1 MEQKILIV
9 IVIIL
14 FIYIIFNKEEE
25 NLGNVSV
32 IENNKDNIVIQD
44 GDTKKKV
51 SKVCTHMGC
60 IVNLNNNQ
68 LLCPCHGS
76 IFDLDGKVVKGPA
89 RDNLEVTILNE
100 KFTNCSKLKDLEW

>member
-14 FIYIIFNKEEE
+14 YIYIIFNKEEE

-60 IVNLNNNQ
+60 ILNLNKDKLECLSFYMNN
-68 LLCPCHGS
+68 LNIFKDNVINKLNS
-76 IFDLDGKVVKGPA
+76 IVYKFDF
-89 RDNLEVTILNE
+89 N
-100 KFTNCSKLKDLEW
+100 

>member
-9 IVIIL
+9 LVIIL

-25 NLGNVSV
+25 NLGNVTV